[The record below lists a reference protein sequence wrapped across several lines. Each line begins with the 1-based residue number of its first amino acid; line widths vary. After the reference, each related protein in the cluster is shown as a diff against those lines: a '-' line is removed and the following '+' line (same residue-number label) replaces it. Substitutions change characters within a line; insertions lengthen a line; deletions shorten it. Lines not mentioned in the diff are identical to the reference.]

1 MHKDDILAWMSLA
14 LFYGIVGF
22 MVAKIVDVITIHAH

>member
-1 MHKDDILAWMSLA
+1 MHKDDLLAWAALA
-14 LFYGIVGF
+14 MFYMAVGF